1 MGDIW
6 WGEHGGGGASATV
19 CPRQAIL
26 SFLPAF
32 LLIVLES
39 VSRLSFMSRLLPICS
54 LVALALFPSVCLG
67 WSLFTRTGKDC
78 ERTYA
83 NTISIL
89 VFSLHFVA
97 LCLAEASLQSAITPV
112 GFNGCKSVPQ
122 TNPGNTGPL
131 PNLGT
136 SCCSL
141 MDSAKPLYGVV
152 QSASGIC
159 TGGRLVPH
167 PLIE

>member
-1 MGDIW
+1 MSMIEREGLPQ
-6 WGEHGGGGASATV
+6 ASK
-19 CPRQAIL
+19 Q
-26 SFLPAF
+26 SSAF
-32 LLIVLES
+32 LSAFLRIVMES
-39 VSRLSFMSRLLPICS
+39 VTRLSFMSRLLPICS

-78 ERTYA
+78 ERTHA
-83 NTISIL
+83 NTISLL

-97 LCLAEASLQSAITPV
+97 LCTAEASLQSAITPV

-141 MDSAKPLYGVV
+141 MDSAKPLYGVA

-159 TGGRLVPH
+159 TGGRLVPD
-167 PLIE
+167 LAIE